1 MVYTCKP
8 CLTNSVVISKQF
20 AYVRELVQGRVG
32 GLPTM
37 VRRTHHDIGVEGQS
51 ELVEDRVQGLT
62 GKWFDVLTMT
72 LHQELPVY

>member
-1 MVYTCKP
+1 
-8 CLTNSVVISKQF
+8 
-20 AYVRELVQGRVG
+20 
-32 GLPTM
+32 M